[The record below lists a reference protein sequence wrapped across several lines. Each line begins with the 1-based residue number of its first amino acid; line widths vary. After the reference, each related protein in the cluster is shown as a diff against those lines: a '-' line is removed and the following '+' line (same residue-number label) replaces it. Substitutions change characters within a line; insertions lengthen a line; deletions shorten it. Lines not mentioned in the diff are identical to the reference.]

1 MKASYSN
8 ILFLAILMSIISVS
22 NQGLAAVKVSLSGSR
37 SESNAGYQKIQS
49 GAASAGLSMD
59 LGEYFMVGYTHR
71 QELSSTV
78 GYQQL
83 EGTNTFVY
91 SKTLSHV
98 TSNAVDLTLI
108 LYGGD
113 IVTPFVF
120 AGLAVKHYMID
131 TTLDGQEPQHVSM
144 PHYGPQGGAGLSI
157 RLNQK
162 FSFKL
167 TYTLTDGIKQLP
179 GESAEQTI
187 DTYTQMGITYAL

>member
-1 MKASYSN
+1 MKTRYQK
-8 ILFLAILMSIISVS
+8 IMFFAILTSILSISS
-22 NQGLAAVKVSLSGSR
+22 QSLAAVKVSLSGSR

-83 EGTNTFVY
+83 EAASTFVY

-98 TSNAVDLTLI
+98 TTNAVDLTLI

-113 IVTPFVF
+113 VVTPFVF

-131 TTLDGQEPQHVSM
+131 TTQDGQEPQHVSM

-179 GESAEQTI
+179 GQNPEQTV

>member
-1 MKASYSN
+1 MSKRFKN
-8 ILFLAILMSIISVS
+8 ILFFPLLILILSISS
-22 NQGLAAVKVSLSGSR
+22 QSFAAVKVSLSGSR

-83 EGTNTFVY
+83 EGTSTFVY
-91 SKTLSHV
+91 SNTLSHV
-98 TSNAVDLTLI
+98 TTNAVDLTLI

-131 TTLDGQEPQHVSM
+131 TRQDGQEPQRVSM

-179 GESAEQTI
+179 GQSPEQTV